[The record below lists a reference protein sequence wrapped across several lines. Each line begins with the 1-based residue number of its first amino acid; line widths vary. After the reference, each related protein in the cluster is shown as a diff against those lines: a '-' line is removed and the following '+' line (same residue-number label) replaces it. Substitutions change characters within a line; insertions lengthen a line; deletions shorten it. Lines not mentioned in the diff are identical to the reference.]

1 MLKNKSK
8 SKFTYV
14 PRTID
19 EVRKRSE
26 LASRF
31 DNPFNPKFRKF
42 KARQGDNTVRFLPA
56 TFQPGK
62 HFGIDVWIH
71 PRVGSTNSDY
81 LCLQKMKSKRCPI
94 CDAEADARRS
104 GETEDAKKYAPVHKV
119 LCWIL
124 DRNAGKDD
132 EFDPL
137 LYPMTEYNDKD
148 IADVSENKKTG
159 AVIPIDNPTEG
170 FDVTFRRTGE
180 GLRTRYSAWQ
190 VDRDPTPIADDSR
203 TYEEIIDFLNDNPLP
218 SVLKYYDEKYLEGI
232 LNGTREEKDEDLDN
246 EEDDEEEEETPRT
259 RRTRQVE
266 EEIAPDD
273 DDEEEEDEDDD
284 DDSEEESDEDDEESD
299 SDDDEEEDSDDE
311 EDEES
316 DEPAEEETRPARRRV
331 TSPPPKRKVGGTS
344 GRARPRR

>member
-1 MLKNKSK
+1 MLKNKSKAK

-14 PRTID
+14 PRTIED
-19 EVRKRSE
+19 VRKRSE
-26 LASRF
+26 LSSRF

-132 EFDPL
+132 EFEPL

-159 AVIPIDNPTEG
+159 AVIP
-170 FDVTFRRTGE
+170 F
-180 GLRTRYSAWQ
+180 
-190 VDRDPTPIADDSR
+190 
-203 TYEEIIDFLNDNPLP
+203 
-218 SVLKYYDEKYLEGI
+218 
-232 LNGTREEKDEDLDN
+232 
-246 EEDDEEEEETPRT
+246 
-259 RRTRQVE
+259 
-266 EEIAPDD
+266 
-273 DDEEEEDEDDD
+273 
-284 DDSEEESDEDDEESD
+284 
-299 SDDDEEEDSDDE
+299 
-311 EDEES
+311 
-316 DEPAEEETRPARRRV
+316 
-331 TSPPPKRKVGGTS
+331 KVVS
-344 GRARPRR
+344 